1 MMDKQTKYE
10 HIKTGTKITV
20 KEDTIGCRQYH
31 ISTRDMTNAVF
42 TCRNNESSM
51 VTKSGKDYSEINR
64 HALIMRLY
72 KQGNNTIEQIIFK
85 TLCPIT
91 VKERYG
97 NQYKESKEYTN
108 ALHILRGILGN
119 DVNDK

>member
-10 HIKTGTKITV
+10 HIKTGTKKTV

-31 ISTRDMTNAVF
+31 IGKRDMTNAVF

-51 VTKSGKDYSEINR
+51 VTKSGKDYSEKNKNE
-64 HALIMRLY
+64 LIMRLY
-72 KQGNNTIEQIIFK
+72 NSGHNTIEQIIFK

-91 VKERYG
+91 VKECYG
-97 NQYKESKEYTN
+97 NHYKESKEYTN

-119 DVNDK
+119 DINDK